1 MKRLLLLLLPL
12 SLYSMNQK
20 ECRSLVLEESRK
32 YTAYRTTMLA
42 IAYSESSCGV
52 NILGDIGRSLGV
64 MQVQASTAKW
74 IATKVKSLAYLKYIS
89 NKRLETMLLLDD
101 KLNIKIATNLFEYHR
116 KRHGYFGA
124 VSRFNGGSN
133 NRTYYRK
140 VERTK
145 RWIVKRRLN
154 R

>member
-1 MKRLLLLLLPL
+1 
-12 SLYSMNQK
+12 
-20 ECRSLVLEESRK
+20 
-32 YTAYRTTMLA
+32 MLA

-52 NILGDIGRSLGV
+52 NILGDKGRSLGV

-101 KLNIKIATNLFEYHR
+101 KLNIQIATELFEYHR

-154 R
+154 TGLNVSYAIKSLSQLLKQTSIAYHVYHWLVGM